1 MSHATTQSQNIKQRV
16 LACLTK
22 LSDRDTQSAGAT
34 ELESI
39 ARSLDPRSV
48 PLFLSCIHSTD
59 ASDKTPV
66 RKQCVHLVA
75 TLSHAHGDTLSP
87 FLSRIL
93 ANLVRR
99 LRDPDSSV
107 RAACAES
114 VGALSARV
122 TRQPFSSFLKPL
134 AEALFTEQDPNS
146 QAAAALC
153 LASAVDGASDPDPAR
168 LARLLPRF
176 EKLLKSK
183 VFRAKPALL
192 VLVGSVVEARGASS
206 RGALRNLVPCLVEA
220 LGSVDWATR
229 KGAAEVLRK
238 LAVAE
243 RDLLSEFKGGS
254 FKVLEDRRFD
264 KVKLVREVM
273 NQMLD
278 AWKQIPDVSD
288 EFSPPPLSQS
298 SSKENASDG
307 RYPPVSQNS
316 CSPGSVMSKLRKK
329 SSPISKSTPSDRSV
343 ARNANKLSALSSD
356 RTSSGVLQKL
366 NHNHWDVRIAVSNV
380 PDRGECQQRDENVLE
395 NSKKDKSRFFMTETK
410 RALFDK
416 SSDEKMHKF
425 GGSKAGSR
433 VVPCSE
439 ENQDSGAVC
448 NVAKDLPRNDKES
461 EELSLIRAQLV
472 QIEKQQSSLFD
483 LLQKFIGSS
492 ENGMRSLE
500 TRVHGLEL
508 ALDDISYDLAVTS
521 GRMTKSDAPKNTCC
535 LLPGAEFLSSKFWK
549 KTQSRYP
556 SYRFSRTG
564 STPLLASSHYRPNRN
579 TESIATNHR
588 FGVHGDGSF
597 ITNPLAE
604 IKINSREISGSARSE
619 LA

>member
-1 MSHATTQSQNIKQRV
+1 MPLSTAQTQNIKQRV
-16 LACLTK
+16 LTCLTK
-22 LSDRDTQSAGAT
+22 LSDRDTHAAGAT

-39 ARSLDPRSV
+39 ARTIDPHSV
-48 PLFLSCIHSTD
+48 PVFLSCIYSTD

-75 TLSHAHGDTLSP
+75 TLSHAHGNALSP
-87 FLSRIL
+87 FLAKIL

-107 RAACAES
+107 RAACADS
-114 VGALSARV
+114 VSALSAHV
-122 TRQPFSSFLKPL
+122 TKQPFSSFLKPL

-146 QAAAALC
+146 QSGAALC
-153 LASAVDGASDPDPAR
+153 LASAIDGAPDPDPAR

-192 VLVGSVVEARGASS
+192 VLVGSVVKAGGASS
-206 RGALRNLVPCLVEA
+206 RGALTNLVPCLVEA
-220 LGSVDWATR
+220 LGSEDWATR
-229 KGAAEVLRK
+229 KGAAEALKK
-238 LAVAE
+238 LATAE
-243 RDLLSEFKGGS
+243 RDLLPEFKGGCL
-254 FKVLEDRRFD
+254 KVFEDRRFD

-273 NQMLD
+273 NQMLE

-288 EFSPPPLSQS
+288 EFSPPPQSQS

-329 SSPISKSTPSDRSV
+329 SSPVGKSTPPDRS
-343 ARNANKLSALSSD
+343 AAGNAKRMSALSGD
-356 RTSSGVLQKL
+356 RKNSGVLKKL

-380 PDRGECQQRDENVLE
+380 PDRGERLQRGEDTLE
-395 NSKKDKSRFFMTETK
+395 RSKKDKSRFFKSETK
-410 RALFDK
+410 GALFDK
-416 SSDEKMHKF
+416 NSDDKIHKF

-433 VVPCSE
+433 VVPCSDE
-439 ENQDSGAVC
+439 SQDSGPVC
-448 NVAKDLPRNDKES
+448 NVTKDLHRNDKES

-472 QIEKQQSSLFD
+472 QIEKQQSSLLD
-483 LLQKFIGSS
+483 LLQKSIGSS
-492 ENGMRSLE
+492 ENGMHALE

-508 ALDDISYDLAVTS
+508 ALDEISYDLAISS
-521 GRMTKSDAPKNTCC
+521 GRITKSDAPKNACC

-549 KTQSRYP
+549 KTQGRYS
-556 SYRFSRTG
+556 SYRFSRSG
-564 STPLLASSHYRPNRN
+564 DTPSLALSHYRANRN
-579 TESIATNHR
+579 AETKLTSHR

-604 IKINSREISGSARSE
+604 IKSNSREISGSA
-619 LA
+619 

>member
-1 MSHATTQSQNIKQRV
+1 MAHATKQTQNTKQRV
-16 LACLTK
+16 LTCLTK
-22 LSDRDTQSAGAT
+22 LSDRDTQAAGAT

-39 ARSLDPRSV
+39 ARSLDPHSV
-48 PLFLSCIHSTD
+48 PVFLSCIHSTD

-66 RKQCVHLVA
+66 RKQCVHIVA
-75 TLSHAHGDTLSP
+75 TLSHAHGDALSP

-107 RAACAES
+107 RAACADS

-153 LASAVDGASDPDPAR
+153 LASAVDGAPDPDPAR

-192 VLVGSVVEARGASS
+192 ALVGSVAEAGGASS

-229 KGAAEVLRK
+229 KGAAEALRR

-243 RDLLSEFKGGS
+243 RDLLSEFKGEC
-254 FKVLEDRRFD
+254 FRVLEDRRFD
-264 KVKLVREVM
+264 KVKLVREVV
-273 NQMLD
+273 NQMLE

-288 EFSPPPLSQS
+288 EFSPPPHSQS

-329 SSPISKSTPSDRSV
+329 SSPISKSTPPDRSL
-343 ARNANKLSALSSD
+343 ARNAKKLSALSGD
-356 RTSSGVLQKL
+356 RMNSGVLQKL
-366 NHNHWDVRIAVSNV
+366 NHDHWDVRIAVSNV
-380 PDRGECQQRDENVLE
+380 PDRGECQPRDENVLE
-395 NSKKDKSRFFMTETK
+395 SSKKDNSRFFKSDTK
-410 RALFDK
+410 RSLFEK
-416 SSDEKMHKF
+416 NSDDKMHKF

-439 ENQDSGAVC
+439 ENQDSGPVC
-448 NVAKDLPRNDKES
+448 NVPKDVPRNYKES

-492 ENGMRSLE
+492 ENGLRSLE

-521 GRMTKSDAPKNTCC
+521 GRMTKSDAPKNICC

-549 KTQSRYP
+549 KTQIRY
-556 SYRFSRTG
+556 SSNRFSRTG
-564 STPLLASSHYRPNRN
+564 STPLLASNHYRANRN
-579 TESIATNHR
+579 TESSTASHR
-588 FGVHGDGSF
+588 FRVRGDGSF